1 MELAAIAAAQMA
13 AAALLAPEAVE
24 VVDTMPEPE
33 FVRIRD
39 IQPALAWAILA
50 GLGLACAIAGALA
63 LMAGR

>member
-1 MELAAIAAAQMA
+1 MELAAQVAAQMA
-13 AAALLAPEAVE
+13 AAALLAPEVVE
-24 VVDTMPEPE
+24 VVEAMPEPE

-50 GLGLACAIAGALA
+50 GLGLACAVASALA